1 MSALKY
7 IPHSNN
13 ISMDTKQLL
22 FSMFVCLLY
31 LSYFGLDMQGIP
43 HSPAQAI
50 NRHRAH
56 EAFDSVKAKCNS
68 LEISEIQK

>member
-1 MSALKY
+1 
-7 IPHSNN
+7 
-13 ISMDTKQLL
+13 
-22 FSMFVCLLY
+22 MFVCLLY